1 MFMSGHLLFPSD
13 PREHR
18 FGIED
23 LQDLGEIGAGRF
35 GRVNKMLHLPTS
47 REMAVKVNLH
57 IDSIVCQLITHIEI

>member
-1 MFMSGHLLFPSD
+1 
-13 PREHR
+13 
-18 FGIED
+18 
-23 LQDLGEIGAGRF
+23 LGEIGAGRF